1 MTISFLLVSLGQL
14 AVGIIGLLMRPKNSK
29 HSFERIAFAVIQI

>member
-1 MTISFLLVSLGQL
+1 MTISFLLVSLAQL

-29 HSFERIAFAVIQI
+29 H